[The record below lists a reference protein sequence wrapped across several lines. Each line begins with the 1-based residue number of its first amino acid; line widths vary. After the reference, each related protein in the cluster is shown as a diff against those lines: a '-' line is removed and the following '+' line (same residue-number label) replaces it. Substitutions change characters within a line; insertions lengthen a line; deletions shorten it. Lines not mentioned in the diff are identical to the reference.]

1 MKKQHFSLILK
12 ELKLL
17 LFSDVNVSHFVSLK
31 GVNVFDEIANLFF
44 IKERVIVLEEERKV
58 IILSLK
64 RRSLSK

>member
-1 MKKQHFSLILK
+1 MKKQHLSFILK

-31 GVNVFDEIANLFF
+31 GVKVIDEIANLFF
-44 IKERVIVLEEERKV
+44 NKDRVIVLDEERKV
-58 IILSLK
+58 IILSLT